1 MTSFQE
7 GRENLRLLPGT
18 RDILQWLGDEGVPCA
33 LLTRNDHEAV
43 EHFVD
48 NLALYVRH
56 RLSPGG
62 ICGKVGYHCRAEG

>member
-1 MTSFQE
+1 VVSFKE

-33 LLTRNDHEAV
+33 LLTRNDQEAV

-48 NLALYVRH
+48 SLALYVLH
-56 RLSPGG
+56 RLFTRG
-62 ICGKVGYHCRAEG
+62 